1 MIPVAFEGC
10 AGWLY
15 LPEKAAPLGRGVVL
29 CDGFGYEALCT
40 QRAMALLAGMLA
52 EAGLPV
58 LRFHYAGTGD
68 SVGDAAPGQID
79 RWIGSIGA
87 AADYL
92 RQATGVAEIGLCGFR
107 LGAVLAV
114 EAARRRSDVAMLGLL
129 APILSGRR
137 HARELTLAAA
147 LQETDG
153 AAEWSLVQGYP
164 LHRSDLA
171 RLRELEPRLG
181 AGAAPRVLLL
191 AAEAPSGPIDGTV
204 EIRLFPELAGLVQE
218 TEAVTYPLAAF
229 HALIGGFAR
238 DAPAGGPIPVIGDA
252 TLPLG
257 DGIVE
262 RPLRFGPDDRCFGVL
277 CRPARPVQS
286 RGVLIL
292 NTGLNHHTGNGRG
305 GVRLARRLAASG
317 IVSLRVDA
325 AGIGDSWPVDPVA
338 RVGFH
343 DLSRIGDVRAALGVL
358 QGEGCVDAVLT
369 GICAGAYLG
378 LHTAAV
384 DQRIAAAVLV
394 NLPYFHVEEE
404 DPAVPLWRR
413 GLHPRYWRPFGA
425 APGEAY
431 APAPRRAGYRRLEYF
446 TTWLLGLPL
455 AVEPVGRRRC
465 LRFLRLWLT
474 QCLLAP
480 MRSLAP
486 GRPAG
491 MADRLLHNAWRR
503 GTRLVLAYSARDP
516 GLFELAAC
524 FGVGGARLARLGWAQ
539 QTMIDGADHVLTTAE
554 MQARCAALIEA
565 ELGLP
570 PAEATHEKSPA
581 GSLRRG

>member
-15 LPEKAAPLGRGVVL
+15 LPEQAAPLGRGIVL
-29 CDGFGYEALCT
+29 CDGFGYEALCS
-40 QRAMALLAGMLA
+40 QRAMAVLAGVLA

-68 SVGDAAPGQID
+68 SAGDEAPGQID

-92 RQATGVAEIGLCGFR
+92 RQATGAAEIGLCGFR

-114 EAARRRSDVAMLGLL
+114 ETARRRGDIAMLGLL

-147 LQETDG
+147 LRDAGGQ
-153 AAEWSLVQGYP
+153 AEWLEVQGYP

-191 AAEAPSGPIDGTV
+191 AAEQPAGPLDGDV
-204 EIRLFPELAGLVQE
+204 EIRLFPELAGLLQE
-218 TEAVTYPLAAF
+218 TEDVTYPQAAF
-229 HALIGGFAR
+229 LALVEGFGR
-238 DAPAGGPIPVIGDA
+238 GAPAGQKVPAIGA
-252 TLPLG
+252 AMLPLA

-262 RPLRFGPDDRCFGVL
+262 RPIRFGLEDRCFGVL
-277 CRPARPVQS
+277 CRPARLVQD

-305 GVRLARRLAASG
+305 SVRLARRLAAAG
-317 IVSLRVDA
+317 IASLRIDA
-325 AGIGDSWPVDPVA
+325 AGIGESWPVDPA
-338 RVGFH
+338 APVGFH
-343 DLSRIGDVRAALGVL
+343 DLHRIGDVRAALGVL
-358 QGEGCVDAVLT
+358 QGEGCADVVLT

-378 LHTAAV
+378 LHAAAV
-384 DQRIAAAVLV
+384 DRRIAAAVLV

-404 DPAVPLWRR
+404 DPGAPLWRR
-413 GLHPRYWRPFGA
+413 RLHPRYWQPAGA
-425 APGEAY
+425 APGQAY
-431 APAPRRAGYRRLEYF
+431 GVPRRRAGSRRLEHV
-446 TTWLLGLPL
+446 TAWLLGLPL
-455 AVEPVGRRRC
+455 ATEPMGGLRC
-465 LRFLRLWLT
+465 LRLLRLRLMHY
-474 QCLLAP
+474 LLQP
-480 MRSLAP
+480 MRWLAP

-491 MADRLLHNAWRR
+491 VADRLLHDAWRR

-524 FGVGGARLARLGWAQ
+524 FGIGGSRLVRLGWAQ
-539 QTMIDGADHVLTTAE
+539 QTMIEDADHVMTTAG
-554 MQARCAALIEA
+554 MQACCAALIEA
-565 ELGLP
+565 ELGIDSR
-570 PAEATHEKSPA
+570 TA
-581 GSLRRG
+581 GAARRSCVGGA